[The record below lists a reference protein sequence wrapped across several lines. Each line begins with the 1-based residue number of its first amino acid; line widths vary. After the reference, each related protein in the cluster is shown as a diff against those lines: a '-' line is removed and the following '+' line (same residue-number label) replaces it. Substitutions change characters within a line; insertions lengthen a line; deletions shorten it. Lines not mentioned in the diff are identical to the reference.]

1 MNSQQHRFGINRR
14 GRCDLTVHAT
24 AWFFILLAAF
34 PIVVW
39 ANPQRQQD
47 DSHSTSQIAETAAV
61 KKIKLLLNK
70 GTPGLEILTTAPVSP
85 HISKLA
91 DAMHLVIDLPNTSM
105 SVPNKIVPIKNRDL
119 GELRLNRYD
128 MTPPMVRIEIAFQ
141 RPLAYTWDSAG
152 NHLAV
157 TFHEISEKDPSEVTN
172 ASRAESPLPVSS
184 SMDAPDLANVV
195 PAERLDSGSSIS
207 ADSETTVLRLKHTGD
222 VYVCPRTTVSMVRSK
237 DAPDLMLAMNRGGLE
252 THLTLKDSAGEV
264 VTPDLRILLRGPGD
278 FHYAIRVD
286 SGGNACVRALP
297 GNASTAII
305 YEQMGDGE
313 YELKHDGQF
322 VFHDGKLVP
331 DATASSESKNLPY
344 TVLPVECGCP
354 PPPRQTLVAINKSS
368 AQIVAGN
375 SSPVAPSSVEN
386 HSESD
391 PPSGQNPPPSSG
403 EVQIPK
409 LPEALR
415 NQPHPNLEAA
425 LTFTPALAASVQL
438 PAISRQ
444 LSSPVPALPPAS
456 NPRRHK
462 TVLGKFKSFFSRVFR

>member
-14 GRCDLTVHAT
+14 GGCTLTVHAT
-24 AWFFILLAAF
+24 AWLFVLLAAF
-34 PIVVW
+34 PIVVL

-47 DSHSTSQIAETAAV
+47 DSHSTSQVAETAAV

-91 DAMHLVIDLPNTSM
+91 DAMHLIIDLPNTSM
-105 SVPNKIVPIKNRDL
+105 SVPSKVVPIKNRDL

-152 NHLAV
+152 DRLAV
-157 TFHEISEKDPSEVTN
+157 SFHEISEKDPSEVTS
-172 ASRAESPLPVSS
+172 ASRAETPLPVSAPL
-184 SMDAPDLANVV
+184 DAADLANVV
-195 PAERLDSGSSIS
+195 PAERLDSGSSVS

-305 YEQMGDGE
+305 YEQIGDGE
-313 YELKHDGQF
+313 YELKHDGQL

-331 DATASSESKNLPY
+331 DATASSESNLPY
-344 TVLPVECGCP
+344 TILPVECGCP
-354 PPPRQTLVAINKSS
+354 PPPRQTLVALNKPSP
-368 AQIVAGN
+368 QIVAGN
-375 SSPVAPSSVEN
+375 TPPVAASPVEN
-386 HSESD
+386 HSEPD
-391 PPSGQNPPPSSG
+391 PPPGQNPPPSAD

-444 LSSPVPALPPAS
+444 PSSIPALPPA
-456 NPRRHK
+456 NDPRRHK
-462 TVLGKFKSFFSRVFR
+462 TVFGKFKSFFSRVFH